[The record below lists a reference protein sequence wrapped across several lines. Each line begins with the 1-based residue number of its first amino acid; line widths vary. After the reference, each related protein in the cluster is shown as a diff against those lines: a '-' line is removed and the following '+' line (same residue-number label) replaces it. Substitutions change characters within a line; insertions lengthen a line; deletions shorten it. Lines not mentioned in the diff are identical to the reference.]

1 MPDSIPKVCQKIK
14 HLKSRI
20 FETSTETT
28 GLLYEILD
36 LLELGI
42 DFCEFNLGAAKV
54 GILYTL
60 LTITKEKGR
69 VLSQKLDEYSIELS
83 NFK

>member
-36 LLELGI
+36 LLELGV
-42 DFCEFNLGAAKV
+42 DFCEFNLGTAKV
-54 GILYTL
+54 DTLYTL
-60 LTITKEKGR
+60 LTIIKKKGCL
-69 VLSQKLDEYSIELS
+69 LSQKLDEYSIELS
-83 NFK
+83 NFR